1 MTLPGVIVIFK
12 LGTYSVV
19 LLNDDGQ
26 LQMDYAFLN
35 LGVLQRQQSTLPH
48 LLVQCNESMGPYRL
62 SKHLAAP
69 AVNFT
74 SFVQC
79 NESIGPY
86 RLSKHPNTLGA
97 SAPQMAK
104 FRE

>member
-1 MTLPGVIVIFK
+1 MKLPGIIEIFK

-19 LLNDDGQ
+19 LNDDGQ
-26 LQMDYAFLN
+26 RSSHNTAAADGRCILEFRC
-35 LGVLQRQQSTLPH
+35 V
-48 LLVQCNESMGPYRL
+48 
-62 SKHLAAP
+62 AAP

-79 NESIGPY
+79 NESMGPY
-86 RLSKHPNTLGA
+86 RLSKHPSTLGA

-104 FRE
+104 IPRIKILIQFLKIS